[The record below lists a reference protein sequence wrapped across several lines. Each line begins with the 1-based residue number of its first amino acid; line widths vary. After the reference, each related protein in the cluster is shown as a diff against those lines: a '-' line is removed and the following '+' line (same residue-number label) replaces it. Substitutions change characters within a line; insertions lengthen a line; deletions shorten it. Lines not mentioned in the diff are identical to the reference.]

1 MTKDNKKTILL
12 VEDEKVTARLERKIL
27 EKHGFR
33 VIICETGE
41 EALETVNNTPGIE
54 LVLMDIDL
62 GEGMDGTETAVKIL
76 QDHDLPLIFISSHT
90 EPEIVERTEGITSYG
105 YVVKDTGETVL
116 LAAVRMAFRL
126 FEAKMKEQEKEK
138 ALQVSEE
145 RFRRT
150 FEQAAV
156 GIAHVSLDGRFLRI
170 NQRFCE
176 ITGYSRE
183 ELMNLRFQDI
193 THPDSR
199 SKDMEK
205 TPELAEGT
213 IEADST
219 EKKYIRKDGK
229 VIWVRL
235 TVSMGRDSSDDEK
248 YFISIIEDIT
258 NRKLAEQALLQ
269 SHERYR
275 QLYQSAGIGVGY
287 FTGAGTVIYFNG
299 ITLKYMRK
307 EEEDVVGKSLY
318 DLFPEEVADEYMR
331 RIREVVEND
340 RITQYE
346 DKVSLPSGE
355 KWLLSILSP
364 VHGAGESRTG
374 VQVMLFD
381 ISHRRR
387 AEEKLFKS
395 DEQKNLILNSTSEM
409 IAYYDRELQILWCNR
424 ASADSVGKS
433 QDELIGSHCYQVWHN
448 RDRPCENCP
457 VLRSRDEK
465 KAVEAEIETPDG
477 RYWHLRGYPVME
489 DDEVVAMVEYG
500 MDITE
505 QKTFEKELVNSE
517 ERLRTVLEDLPG
529 AVFAHDMEGNITYAN
544 RVAAEFTGYT
554 KEELMNMTVADLDP
568 ESVTPDDRER
578 LWHTMKSGEPITIQS
593 THFRKDGSSYAA
605 EIHLNAVVLEGR
617 NTILPVVFDITER
630 IKNEEQ
636 IQSLLQEKEYI
647 LREVHHRIK
656 NNMNT
661 MVNLLSLQAD
671 SMDDEGAELALT
683 GAVNRMKSMMV
694 LYDRLYRSES
704 LSDISSRDYIS
715 SLVDDII
722 KTFPLEPEVNRE
734 IDDIVLPIRLA
745 STLGI
750 IVNELISNAMKYAF
764 SPERKNRLSIVLR
777 KDEDH
782 IRLEIADNGEGI
794 RNPEG
799 EPGFGMELVRGLVKE
814 LNGTFHMKNRDGTCC
829 VLEFDIQA

>member
-1 MTKDNKKTILL
+1 
-12 VEDEKVTARLERKIL
+12 
-27 EKHGFR
+27 
-33 VIICETGE
+33 
-41 EALETVNNTPGIE
+41 
-54 LVLMDIDL
+54 
-62 GEGMDGTETAVKIL
+62 
-76 QDHDLPLIFISSHT
+76 
-90 EPEIVERTEGITSYG
+90 
-105 YVVKDTGETVL
+105 
-116 LAAVRMAFRL
+116 
-126 FEAKMKEQEKEK
+126 
-138 ALQVSEE
+138 
-145 RFRRT
+145 
-150 FEQAAV
+150 
-156 GIAHVSLDGRFLRI
+156 
-170 NQRFCE
+170 
-176 ITGYSRE
+176 
-183 ELMNLRFQDI
+183 
-193 THPDSR
+193 
-199 SKDMEK
+199 
-205 TPELAEGT
+205 
-213 IEADST
+213 
-219 EKKYIRKDGK
+219 
-229 VIWVRL
+229 
-235 TVSMGRDSSDDEK
+235 
-248 YFISIIEDIT
+248 
-258 NRKLAEQALLQ
+258 
-269 SHERYR
+269 
-275 QLYQSAGIGVGY
+275 
-287 FTGAGTVIYFNG
+287 
-299 ITLKYMRK
+299 
-307 EEEDVVGKSLY
+307 
-318 DLFPEEVADEYMR
+318 
-331 RIREVVEND
+331 
-340 RITQYE
+340 
-346 DKVSLPSGE
+346 
-355 KWLLSILSP
+355 
-364 VHGAGESRTG
+364 
-374 VQVMLFD
+374 
-381 ISHRRR
+381 
-387 AEEKLFKS
+387 
-395 DEQKNLILNSTSEM
+395 
-409 IAYYDRELQILWCNR
+409 
-424 ASADSVGKS
+424 VGKS

-457 VLRSRDEK
+457 VLKSRDEK